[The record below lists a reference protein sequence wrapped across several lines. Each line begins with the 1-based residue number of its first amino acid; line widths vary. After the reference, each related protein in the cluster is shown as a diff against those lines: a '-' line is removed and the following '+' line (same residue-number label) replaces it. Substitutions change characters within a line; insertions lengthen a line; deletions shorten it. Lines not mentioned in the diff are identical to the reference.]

1 MEIQNNNKKRGII
14 IKQIN
19 RKGIKKLFENNY
31 IFHSVNGLINRGGE
45 SVGFRRTRHKM
56 YIRDKYADI
65 AEDLLRGWCRCLPN
79 PPGKPTVETVG
90 WKAAIGCDVA

>member
-1 MEIQNNNKKRGII
+1 MKIQSNNKKRGII

-65 AEDLLRGWCRCLPN
+65 AEDLLRG
-79 PPGKPTVETVG
+79 
-90 WKAAIGCDVA
+90 